1 MNDSSRHLVA
11 ASEMQGGEGS
21 NIRLRALIAIAA
33 AWVWILACFHETVL
47 SMVAVWSHSATF
59 THGFIV
65 PPISLWLIWQ
75 QRQRLAAF
83 TPAPNPW
90 LCLPLAVAGFAWLL
104 GAMAEVNALMQFALA
119 AMLVLTV
126 PAVLGW
132 TMARQIT
139 FPLGF
144 LFFAVP
150 FGDFVVPQMM
160 EWTANFTIGA
170 LRLSGIPVYREGLQF
185 VVPSGTWSVVEA
197 CSGARYLIASV
208 MVGTLFAYLNYR
220 SLRRR
225 LLFVGAAILVPIVA
239 NWLRAYFIVLL
250 GYLSNNRLAAGVDHL
265 VYGWVF
271 FGVVILS
278 MFWIGARWREDEAPL
293 PVEIHPPMPAG
304 HSRPLLVAVG
314 LMLLTAAWPLAQA
327 QVLKAQRES
336 APLTEL
342 AALPPMVDWSPTN
355 DPRLG
360 YWQPRFEQANAT
372 LQGGLQQQG
381 QPVGYFVAYYRNQDA
396 QHELVSSANHLIH
409 AEDPNWVKLGVS
421 VQSIEANGQAMD
433 VRATELRGNEGGK
446 YLVWQWYWIN
456 GRLTASDTMAKAYT
470 ALARLTGQGDDSA
483 VVLLYTPVLPN
494 NNATATLTTFVQQAS
509 PALDRVLEQA
519 RGLR

>member
-11 ASEMQGGEGS
+11 ASEARGGQGADV
-21 NIRLRALIAIAA
+21 RLRALLGIAA
-33 AWVWILACFHETVL
+33 AWVWILACFHETVTA
-47 SMVAVWSHSATF
+47 MVAVWSHSATF

-75 QRQRLAAF
+75 QRQRLAAY
-83 TPAPNPW
+83 TPSPNPW
-90 LCLPLAVAGFAWLL
+90 LCLPLLVAGFSWLL
-104 GAMAEVNALMQFALA
+104 GAMAEVNALMQFAVV
-119 AMLVLTV
+119 AMLVLSI

-132 TMARQIT
+132 TMARQIA

-225 LLFVGAAILVPIVA
+225 LLFIVAAIAVPIVA
-239 NWLRAYFIVLL
+239 NWLRAYLIVLL

-271 FGVVILS
+271 FGIVILA

-293 PVEIHPPMPAG
+293 PTEVYPPLPSG
-304 HSRPLLVAVG
+304 RSRPLLVAVG
-314 LMLLTAAWPLAQA
+314 LMLLTLVWPLAQA
-327 QVLKAQRES
+327 QILKAQREA
-336 APLTEL
+336 APLTAL
-342 AALPPMVDWSPTN
+342 PALPPLAGWSPTN
-355 DPRLG
+355 DARLSA
-360 YWQPRFEQANAT
+360 WQPRFEQANAS
-372 LQGGLQQQG
+372 LQGGLQSQG

-396 QHELVSSANHLIH
+396 QRELVSSANHLIN
-409 AEDPNWVKLGVS
+409 AEDHNWVKLS
-421 VQSIEANGQAMD
+421 TARQSIAVNGVVLD
-433 VRATELRGNEGGK
+433 VRATELRGTEGGK
-446 YLVWQWYWIN
+446 FLVWQWYWIN
-456 GRLTASDTMAKAYT
+456 GRLTASDTLAKAYT

-483 VVLLYTPVLPN
+483 VVLLYTP
-494 NNATATLTTFVQQAS
+494 AESGTDAAATLTAFVQQAA
-509 PALDRVLEQA
+509 PTLDRVLEQA